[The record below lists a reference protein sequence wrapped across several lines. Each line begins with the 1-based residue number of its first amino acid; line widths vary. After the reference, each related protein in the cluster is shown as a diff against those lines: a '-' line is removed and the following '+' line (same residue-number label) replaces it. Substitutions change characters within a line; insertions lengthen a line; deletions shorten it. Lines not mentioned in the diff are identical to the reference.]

1 MLKSPFSTTIVPNVP
16 PRIVVLGALPYVT
29 GSLSDALNINSVGV
43 RITVSNCANMPIVD
57 PGVYYV
63 ISTFSNTANEYF
75 TIAYKLSGSEIG
87 GSWFAFIKNTMSSIN
102 WTRLDVPNF
111 YKNYNDLAAL
121 SQGLAN
127 GYVQIPT
134 NSFASLQGKNYPSF
148 RWLNDNSSTPFGEDK
163 TTIMGK
169 CVTSLND
176 PNYTMIDI
184 WHVASPQT
192 IYHGMMQ
199 NNVVG
204 TWYKMDMT
212 VV

>member
-1 MLKSPFSTTIVPNVP
+1 MYPSFYIS
-16 PRIVVLGALPYVT
+16 VLGVSKQWT
-29 GSLSDALNINSVGV
+29 GTDLNGLTAEGRYSTEANILNAPNPHSGNVIV
-43 RITVSNCANMPIVD
+43 LKRNTRIIQIWISNQDTSP
-57 PGVYYV
+57 
-63 ISTFSNTANEYF
+63 TFSYIRVF
-75 TIAYKLSGSEIG
+75 I
-87 GSWFAFIKNTMSSIN
+87 GSWGN
-102 WTRLDVPNF
+102 WEQYSTDIPSF